1 MIKLSP
7 DFDWNQARAFLTT
20 AEEGSLSAAAR
31 KLGQTQPTLS
41 RQVAG
46 LEKDLGVLL
55 FERVGRGL
63 ALTQSGGELLEH
75 FEKMGRAAENISLT
89 ASGQSQT
96 VEGCVSIAATDIM
109 ATYFLPDAIKD
120 LRDIAPGIEIELVV
134 ANEISDL
141 QRREADI
148 AIRHIRPEQPE
159 LIGKLLGQA
168 EGCVYGSVDY
178 FARFGMPQNMG
189 DFNAARFV
197 SYGSPEEFIGYMN
210 ALGASLSAQNIK
222 YDAGHGVAGWEMVKK
237 GLGLGAM
244 INTLAERA
252 PDIRPVLPK
261 HTTMRFPIWL
271 TAHKE
276 LHTGK
281 RFRIVFDFLAEY
293 LPRTLPVFK

>member
-1 MIKLSP
+1 MARFSP
-7 DFDWNQARAFLTT
+7 NFDWNQARAFLTT
-20 AEEGSLSAAAR
+20 AEEGSLSAAAH

-46 LEKDLGVLL
+46 LEIDLGVLL
-55 FERVGRGL
+55 FERVGRGMT
-63 ALTQSGGELLEH
+63 LTQSGHELLEH
-75 FEKMGRAAENISLT
+75 FTKMGQAAESISLT

-96 VEGCVSIAATDIM
+96 VEGRVSITASDIM
-109 ATYFLPDAIKD
+109 ATYFLPDAIKE

-159 LIGKLLGQA
+159 LVGKLLGQA

-178 FARFGMPQNMG
+178 FTRFGTPQNMT
-189 DFNAARFV
+189 DFNAATFV
-197 SYGSPEEFIGYMN
+197 SYGSAEEFISYMN
-210 ALGASLSAQNIK
+210 KLGASLSTQNVK
-222 YDAGHGVAGWEMVKK
+222 YCVGHGVAGWEMVKK

-244 INTLAERA
+244 MRTLAEST
-252 PDIRPVLPK
+252 PDIHPVLPK
-261 HTTMRFPIWL
+261 QTTMRFPIWL
-271 TAHKE
+271 IAHKE

-293 LPRTLPVFK
+293 LPRAIPMFK

>member
-1 MIKLSP
+1 MDKSSLN
-7 DFDWNQARAFLTT
+7 FDWNQARAFLTT
-20 AEEGSLSAAAR
+20 AVEGSLSAAAR
-31 KLGQTQPTLS
+31 KLGLTQPTLS
-41 RQVAG
+41 RQVAQ
-46 LEKDLGVLL
+46 LEADLGVLL

-63 ALTQSGGELLEH
+63 TLTEPGHELLAH

-96 VEGCVSIAATDIM
+96 VEGRVSIAATDIM
-109 ATYFLPDAIKD
+109 ATYFLPEAIKQ

-134 ANEISDL
+134 ANKISDL

-178 FARFGMPQNMG
+178 FARFGTPQNMT
-189 DFNAARFV
+189 DFNTATFV
-197 SYGSPEEFIGYMN
+197 SYGSAEEFISYMN
-210 ALGASLSAQNIK
+210 ELGASLTTQNVK
-222 YDAGHGVAGWEMVKK
+222 YCGGHGVAGWEMVKK

-244 INTLAERA
+244 MNTLAQST
-252 PDIRPVLPK
+252 PDIHPVLPK
-261 HTTMRFPIWL
+261 QTTMRFPVWL
-271 TAHKE
+271 IAHKE

-293 LPRTLPVFK
+293 LPRAIPMFK